1 MSLAILADHMASK
14 GRGPDSMLVH
24 MSPREVRGLQ
34 ALAKQHGGTLTVNPE
49 TGLPEAG
56 FLDKLL
62 PTILG
67 VGATILSGGTIT
79 PLMAGLGV
87 GAVQAARTGD
97 LGKGL
102 MAGLGAYGGAGLAES
117 FMGAGA
123 SALTSEAAAQS
134 AMSANA
140 EAAAQ
145 LGVEANARDILMQ
158 RAAIGDV
165 AAASPWEKLSA
176 GAKAAFDSPTAAAEF
191 AKANWKPA
199 AAALSPI
206 LADEMV
212 KSNMPTTTTRPGQ
225 IRRFSYNPYDQ
236 YYSSIGSYEA
246 APVSAAG
253 GGLMSLA
260 ESNEPVV
267 RMADG
272 GSFASNLPSDWGT
285 FTPDQKI
292 DYFNTNSVTPAQLLA
307 SDAGLTQNDIN
318 WMSERGYTGGQ
329 STNAPA
335 PAYDWRNEIYAQDP
349 SEAYR
354 FAQANAVD
362 MNANINNWFAN
373 NPFATGQ
380 EIEQAKK
387 AWNLSDE
394 DVLRA
399 LESSGASGATQ
410 WGVTHGMGPVDI
422 QRNIVNWFKN
432 NPDATQEDIN
442 AAKAQWETST
452 ADIQSPYA
460 QGYQVADADTAAA
473 QQYLQNNPDVLA
485 WLRSAEGEDYLQQ
498 NPEFDATDIAWTHY
512 QRYGKDEGRRW
523 YPEPIQT
530 TSPKGL
536 AAAISGSTGAGQ
548 IGGGTVVNP
557 NGTITTSPRIPGM
570 PVGGFSGMQQV
581 RDAYTEGGGNLGYIP
596 DTPKTIEEFNTRYNK
611 LSGGSKQAYD
621 YLMGETPYSPTPWTP
636 TGEVM
641 KPYSEAVLGMPIP
654 SSSKRYLFDPET
666 KKYTE
671 NPDYTPVSYTSGG
684 KKVYG
689 LSANAIKANLPDM
702 PTSDYEKWMLDN
714 NVTHAQIAKALDIT
728 LAEAKERY
736 PLTEAAEEA
745 LAKIGTEE
753 SVGSDGDGAGA
764 DGGSSGSG
772 TGPGDAGAATDGAGD
787 AGASATGG
795 GSAAGADGDGTGP
808 GDLATG
814 GLLAL
819 ARGGV
824 SRFNLGDYSDG
835 GRLLRGPGDG
845 VSDSIPATIGKK
857 RPARLADGEFVI
869 PARIVSELGNGST
882 EAGARKLYA
891 MMDRVQKARRN
902 TTGKNKVAK
911 DTRAAKYLP
920 A

>member
-67 VGATILSGGTIT
+67 VGATVLSGGTIT

-87 GAVQAARTGD
+87 GAIQAARTGD

-145 LGVEANARDILMQ
+145 LGAEANARDILMQ

-236 YYSSIGSYEA
+236 YYTSLGAYDA
-246 APVSAAG
+246 TPVSAAD

-260 ESNEPVV
+260 SGGQFDWVGKGESVV

-272 GSFASNLPSDWGT
+272 G
-285 FTPDQKI
+285 
-292 DYFNTNSVTPAQLLA
+292 PAPG
-307 SDAGLTQNDIN
+307 SDAYNKMVGD
-318 WMSERGYTGGQ
+318 
-329 STNAPA
+329 
-335 PAYDWRNEIYAQDP
+335 
-349 SEAYR
+349 
-354 FAQANAVD
+354 
-362 MNANINNWFAN
+362 WFAAYPN
-373 NPFATGQ
+373 ATAADVQSAISTYNLNPA
-380 EIEQAKK
+380 
-387 AWNLSDE
+387 
-394 DVLRA
+394 DVLSA
-399 LESSGASGATQ
+399 MQASGL
-410 WGVTHGMGPVDI
+410 
-422 QRNIVNWFKN
+422 
-432 NPDATQEDIN
+432 
-442 AAKAQWETST
+442 S
-452 ADIQSPYA
+452 
-460 QGYQVADADTAAA
+460 AAA
-473 QQYLQNNPDVLA
+473 QYSAFHPDVGTPNTPFGGI
-485 WLRSAEGEDYLQQ
+485 AEL
-498 NPEFDATDIAWTHY
+498 THDV
-512 QRYGKDEGRRW
+512 KDW
-523 YPEPIQT
+523 V
-530 TSPKGL
+530 
-536 AAAISGSTGAGQ
+536 AAANAADQYTPADKRQMALDAMNQYGYNMADIVRATGMTVDELFPDVKQRPIGVTPTGFYGNETNPGDITYNVDGTSTVQ
-548 IGGGTVVNP
+548 P
-557 NGTITTSPRIPGM
+557 NIPYR
-570 PVGGFSGMQQV
+570 PEGGFSGMSEL
-581 RDAYTEGGGNLGYIP
+581 RDAYTRGGGSLGYIP
-596 DTPKTIEEFNTRYNK
+596 YAPKTIEEFNAKYNK
-611 LSGGSKQAYD
+611 LTGGSKQAYD
-621 YLMGETPYSPTPWTP
+621 YLMGTSPYSPTPWTP

-641 KPYSEAVLGMPIP
+641 KPYSEAVLGMPIA
-654 SSSKRYLFDPET
+654 SSSKKYLFDPAT
-666 KKYTE
+666 KTYQV
-671 NPDYTPVSYTSGG
+671 NPDYIPVTYTEKGE
-684 KKVYG
+684 KILG
-689 LSANAIKANLPDM
+689 LPAKDIKAQLSDM
-702 PTSDYEKWMLDN
+702 ATSDYEKWMLDN
-714 NVTHAQIAKALDIT
+714 NVTHQQIADALGIS
-728 LAEAKERY
+728 LAEARKRY
-736 PLTEAAEEA
+736 PLTNAAKEAIAKIEAAD
-745 LAKIGTEE
+745 
-753 SVGSDGDGAGA
+753 SVGGDSGGVGG
-764 DGGSSGSG
+764 GGSGSSG

-795 GSAAGADGDGTGP
+795 GSAAGADGDSSGP

-824 SRFNLGDYSDG
+824 SQFNLGDYSDG